1 MELFVAGLVLGVL
14 LALCAS
20 GRGDARMV
28 HGHQPK
34 VPPAD
39 WVDWAHVERPP
50 GSAAMPPQRKFR
62 IGTGAKGTQPVGHV
76 NPLPP
81 RPTPP
86 PPRRPPPPDPGLISY
101 DDRPREVR

>member
-14 LALCAS
+14 LTLCAS

-50 GSAAMPPQRKFR
+50 GSAAMPP
-62 IGTGAKGTQPVGHV
+62 
-76 NPLPP
+76 
-81 RPTPP
+81 
-86 PPRRPPPPDPGLISY
+86 RRPPPPDPGLISY
-101 DDRPREVR
+101 DDRPRGVR